1 VTLRESG
8 QGAAQQ
14 RSAPG
19 RATHH
24 FDADTALEPLAPGR
38 WRAHVPA
45 HWVVGR
51 GPNGGF
57 LAAVA
62 ARAAE
67 AAAGRPLRSLTLHF
81 LAAPRLGPIEVAAA
95 LEREG
100 RRYTAASLRILQDG
114 KPVTLALATLGEL
127 PDEGIRWDAAGMPAA
142 RPVAESERIALERAG
157 LPEFAR
163 NYDMRWA
170 LDGGP
175 ASGDKPPETG
185 GWLRAAEPR
194 ALDAPLVAAM
204 TDAWLPVAFVV
215 LGRVVAAPTLDLTI
229 HIRASL
235 PPAGM
240 RPDDH
245 VLGRFS
251 SRLSVGGVW
260 EEDGELWTPG
270 GELVAQSRQLA
281 LARDLRA

>member
-1 VTLRESG
+1 VTLQESG
-8 QGAAQQ
+8 PRAAQQ
-14 RSAPG
+14 PAPAG
-19 RATHH
+19 HATHL

-45 HWVVGR
+45 HWLVGR

-81 LAAPRLGPIEVAAA
+81 LAAPRVGPIGIAAA

-114 KPVTLALATLGEL
+114 EPVTLALATLGEL
-127 PDEGIRWDAAGMPAA
+127 PEDGIGWDAAAMPPA
-142 RPVAESERIALERAG
+142 RPPAESEPVALGDAG

-170 LDGGP
+170 LGGRP
-175 ASGDKPPETG
+175 GSGGQLPETG

-194 ALDAPLVAAM
+194 TLDAPLVAAM
-204 TDAWLPVAFVV
+204 TDAWLPVAFVA

-229 HIRASL
+229 HIRAAL
-235 PPAGM
+235 PAAGM

-270 GELVAQSRQLA
+270 GQLVAQSRQLA
-281 LARDLRA
+281 LARELRA